1 MHIIF
6 NTYPSFKKIRKEK
19 IEKEKREKKKHI
31 IQFSYPLIYRIKK
44 KKILIRSNFIMI
56 FFINVMYTIYL
67 TFLYN
72 KKREK
77 RE

>member
-44 KKILIRSNFIMI
+44 KKNID
-56 FFINVMYTIYL
+56 
-67 TFLYN
+67 
-72 KKREK
+72 
-77 RE
+77 